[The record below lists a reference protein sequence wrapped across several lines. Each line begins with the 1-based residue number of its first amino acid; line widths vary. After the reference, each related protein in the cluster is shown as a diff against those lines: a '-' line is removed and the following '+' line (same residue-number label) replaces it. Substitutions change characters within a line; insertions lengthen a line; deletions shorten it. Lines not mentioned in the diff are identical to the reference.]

1 MMNTLYWL
9 TDDLRLQDNPALVAA
24 AQGDTLTIIFCIDEQ
39 RFSTDR
45 FGNRG
50 MGARRW
56 RFVQESLLDLRQ
68 GLAKRG
74 QTLSVLSG
82 NPREVVSGVLRAGR
96 FDRVVRTRQH
106 TINETATWQSLSEE
120 FSDILFDEYDSSTLY
135 LLPAVNFGESFPAT
149 FSQFRRSLDAVAFR
163 PMAREPERLPEPGNF
178 GLDSMVLQATG
189 PSIVP
194 RGGASAGKEHVNAYF
209 GTHAAS
215 TYKETRNDLIGEHS
229 STGFST
235 WLALGCISP
244 TQVFERLGQYESI
257 NGAND
262 STGWIT
268 FELMWREFFRWHARY
283 HGHALFEF
291 TGINGQRPLT
301 TFYRERFLKW
311 CDGNTPW
318 PIVNACMQE
327 LNETG
332 LLSNRGRQI
341 AASSLVNELGLDWR
355 CGAGYFEER
364 LVDYDP
370 CSNWGNW
377 QYIAGVGSDPR
388 GGRHF
393 NLEKQAE
400 TWDPKGIY
408 RRRWARESTT
418 GPLDSQDYY
427 GWPVEVQDRDSS

>member
-1 MMNTLYWL
+1 MMNTLYWF

-82 NPREVVSGVLRAGR
+82 NPREVVSRVLRTGR
-96 FDRVVRTRQH
+96 FDRVVRSRQH
-106 TINETATWQSLSEE
+106 TSNETATWQSLSEE

-135 LLPAVNFGESFPAT
+135 PLPAVNFGESFPAT

-163 PMAREPERLPEPGNF
+163 PMAREPERLPKPANL
-178 GLDSMVLQATG
+178 GLDSLVLQATG

-194 RGGASAGKEHVNAYF
+194 RGGASAGKEHVEVYF

-283 HGHALFEF
+283 HGRALFEF

>member
-1 MMNTLYWL
+1 MMNTLYWF

-82 NPREVVSGVLRAGR
+82 NPREVVSRVLRTGR
-96 FDRVVRTRQH
+96 FDRVVRSRQH
-106 TINETATWQSLSEE
+106 TSNETATWQSLSEE

-135 LLPAVNFGESFPAT
+135 PLPAVNFGESFPAT

-163 PMAREPERLPEPGNF
+163 PMAREPERLPKPANL
-178 GLDSMVLQATG
+178 GLDSLVLQATG

-194 RGGASAGKEHVNAYF
+194 RGGASAGKEHVEVYF

-283 HGHALFEF
+283 HGRALFEF

-364 LVDYDP
+364 LVDFDP

>member
-1 MMNTLYWL
+1 MNTLYWL
-9 TDDLRLQDNPALVAA
+9 TDDLRLQDNPALAAA
-24 AQGDTLTIIFCIDEQ
+24 AQGDALTIIFCIDQQ
-39 RFSTDR
+39 RFNTDR

-50 MGARRW
+50 MGVRRW
-56 RFVQESLLDLRQ
+56 RFVQESLLDLQ
-68 GLAKRG
+68 QSLAKHG

-82 NPREVVSGVLRAGR
+82 KPREIVSGVLRSGR

-106 TINETATWQSLSEE
+106 TSNETSAWQYLSEA
-120 FSDILFDEYDSSTLY
+120 FADILFDEYDGSTLY
-135 LLPAVNFGESFPAT
+135 PLTAVSFGESFPAT

-163 PMAREPERLPEPGNF
+163 PMVHEPERLPEPLN
-178 GLDSMVLQATG
+178 LEIDSLALQATG
-189 PSIVP
+189 QLIVP
-194 RGGASAGKEHVNAYF
+194 RGGASAGKEHVDAYF
-209 GTHAAS
+209 GTHCAS
-215 TYKETRNDLIGEHS
+215 NYKETRNDLFGKHS
-229 STGFST
+229 STGFSP

-283 HGHALFEF
+283 HGRALFEF
-291 TGINGQRPLT
+291 TGITGQRSLT

-318 PIVNACMQE
+318 PIVNACMRE

-400 TWDPKGIY
+400 TWDPKGVY
-408 RRRWARESTT
+408 RHQWAREITSV
-418 GPLDSQDYY
+418 PLDSQDYY
-427 GWPVEVQDRDSS
+427 GWPVEVLDRDSS